1 MIAMNKIGEFFKKN
15 WIRFLAALAVGIVF
29 VVIYLVAYQSAVN
42 KGEEKLNVWVMPEY
56 YRDGLFIAGMIVVFM
71 GALAVVASFG
81 IFDIFSYYPGRKK
94 KENGYK
100 ENYGDYVN
108 RKKLERSSNK
118 NPFYLSYFIIGALFL
133 ITSLVLLF
141 VLL

>member
-1 MIAMNKIGEFFKKN
+1 MNKIGEFFKKN

-94 KENGYK
+94 KENGYG
-100 ENYGDYVN
+100 EGL
-108 RKKLERSSNK
+108 RRRSR
-118 NPFYLSYFIIGALFL
+118 
-133 ITSLVLLF
+133 
-141 VLL
+141 

>member
-1 MIAMNKIGEFFKKN
+1 MNKIGEFFKKN
-15 WIRFLAALAVGIVF
+15 WIRFLAALAAGIVF

-133 ITSLVLLF
+133 ISSLVLLF

>member
-1 MIAMNKIGEFFKKN
+1 MNKIGEFFKKN
-15 WIRFLAALAVGIVF
+15 WIRFLVALAVGIVF

-133 ITSLVLLF
+133 ISSLVLLF

>member
-1 MIAMNKIGEFFKKN
+1 MNKIGEFFKKN
-15 WIRFLAALAVGIVF
+15 WIRFLTALAVGIVF

>member
-1 MIAMNKIGEFFKKN
+1 MNKIGEFFKKN